1 MGRALL
7 CTGEY
12 AKIPYC
18 FDNLGIRVF
27 SAEELCYV
35 LKEHAFLLDREIV
48 DKKLVRWIDE
58 ELKLPELAS
67 ALYPL
72 LHQQTSVRAFV
83 SIILEY
89 VQFYDWETI
98 RGVEDIYRMGANLN
112 AYEKLKNRVDHMTET
127 GRYAAAISEYDLLLE
142 QLPEEEV
149 ELTAKILN
157 NKAVALCGLFLFE
170 EAAEEFL
177 KAYEVSG
184 DGEMFMQH
192 LAAKRL
198 VLSEEDYIAYAANYP
213 DFYVESIEL
222 EKQIENL
229 TTEWENSETKR
240 RLEESFARKNMGEV
254 AKYYEET
261 DKTVQMLKNRYRM
274 HVGS

>member
-1 MGRALL
+1 MGQALL

-27 SAEELCYV
+27 SSEELCYV

-48 DKKLVRWIDE
+48 DRKLVKWIDE
-58 ELKLPELAS
+58 ELKLTELAS

-83 SIILEY
+83 GIILEY

-98 RGVEDIYRMGANLN
+98 RQVEDIYRTGANLN
-112 AYEKLKNRVDHMTET
+112 SYEKLKNRVDHMAEN
-127 GRYAAAISEYDLLLE
+127 GRYASALAEYDLLLE
-142 QLPEEEV
+142 QLPEDEKD
-149 ELTAKILN
+149 LTARIMH
-157 NKAVALCGLFLFE
+157 NKGVVFCGLFLFD
-170 EAAEEFL
+170 EAAEEFMN
-177 KAYEVSG
+177 AYTVSG
-184 DGEMFMQH
+184 DGEMLKAH

-198 VLSEEDYIAYAANYP
+198 SLSEEDYISYAANYP
-213 DFYVESIEL
+213 DFYEETIAL
-222 EKQIENL
+222 EKQMESL
-229 TTEWENSETKR
+229 TEEWENSEIKR
-240 RLEESFARKNMGEV
+240 GLEDCFARKNMGEV
-254 AKYYEET
+254 SQYYEEI

-274 HVGS
+274 HIGG